1 MARKVT
7 ENKIKE
13 LAREVTQKAEP
24 YIGELIAKA
33 DPAIQLAKKTTAPA
47 VEAAKKQSKKATDAA
62 ANAAARFTCKEEVFV
77 QYGNYEV
84 RTRDIVDRAKSDY
97 ISKGHSQK
105 DIKEIQIYIK
115 PADNAAYYV
124 VNNTDTGKL
133 EV

>member
-1 MARKVT
+1 MANRKA
-7 ENKIKE
+7 EDKIKE
-13 LAREVTQKAEP
+13 LAKEVSQKAEP
-24 YIGELIAKA
+24 IIDHAR
-33 DPAIQLAKKTTAPA
+33 
-47 VEAAKKQSKKATDAA
+47 KQSRKATDAA
-62 ANAAARFTCKEEVFV
+62 ANVAARFTRKEEIFV

-84 RTRDIVDRAKSDY
+84 RTRDIMDRAKADY

>member
-1 MARKVT
+1 MANRKA
-7 ENKIKE
+7 EDKIKE

-24 YIGELIAKA
+24 IIDQAR
-33 DPAIQLAKKTTAPA
+33 
-47 VEAAKKQSKKATDAA
+47 KQSKKATDAA
-62 ANAAARFTCKEEVFV
+62 ANVAARFTCKEEIFV

-84 RTRDIVDRAKSDY
+84 RTRDIVDRAKTDY

-105 DIKEIQIYIK
+105 DIKEIQVYIK

-124 VNNTDTGKL
+124 VNNIDTGKL